1 MTFKRGDLTSAR
13 VFQMH
18 MFTNESEAQR
28 MTDNNKS
35 PGRTVSDYYF
45 IDDFETSMGTSAE
58 VEISIDDSTATNVKI
73 YRANANSNNVFQ
85 ELSTKTVNGRAVAST
100 DEGGVFVASTPVVAV
115 YIIVATIVFL
125 LIVIIIAVAA
135 VVIYFRVRPEKW
147 KATKSKVSGG
157 VTSIKRS
164 FAKKV

>member
-1 MTFKRGDLTSAR
+1 MTFKRGDLTSAK

-18 MFTNESEAQR
+18 KFTNESEAQR
-28 MTDNNKS
+28 MTNNNKS
-35 PGRTVSDYYF
+35 PGRTVSDYYL
-45 IDDFETSMGTSAE
+45 IDDFETSEGTSAE
-58 VEISIDDSTATNVKI
+58 VEIAIDDSTATNVKI

-85 ELSTKTVNGRAVAST
+85 ELSTKTVDGKAVAST
-100 DEGGVFVASTPVVAV
+100 DEGGVFVAGTPVVAV

-125 LIVIIIAVAA
+125 LLIIVIAVVAVA
-135 VVIYFRVRPEKW
+135 IYFRVRPEKW

-157 VTSIKRS
+157 MTSIKRS